1 MVALLTPARSATA
14 SMLTAERPRA
24 SSSSAAASRIASRAF
39 SLRGRPRRGASA
51 VVSSSAAAGGPSLA
65 EASGPSP
72 AAAGASLPACITE
85 TMPLVSMNR
94 YLMHLGNDRGNS
106 VERLVVPRALGTDQ
120 GMLDA
125 EVGQFLQVVHQP
137 PQAVAAAGEVGHR
150 RRGLLDLIVVAADL
164 LAVVPEHAQFGGQ
177 NVGKPVRHVEQVAGV
192 AVLSDQPERAALA
205 AAADPDRG
213 GGGAQ

>member
-14 SMLTAERPRA
+14 SMLTADRPRA

-51 VVSSSAAAGGPSLA
+51 
-65 EASGPSP
+65 
-72 AAAGASLPACITE
+72 ACITE

-94 YLMHLGNDRGNS
+94 YLMHLGNDRGDR

-125 EVGQFLQVVHQP
+125 EACQFLQVVHQP
-137 PQAVAAAGEVGHR
+137 PQAVPAAAEVGQR
-150 RRGLLDLIVVAADL
+150 SR
-164 LAVVPEHAQFGGQ
+164 
-177 NVGKPVRHVEQVAGV
+177 
-192 AVLSDQPERAALA
+192 
-205 AAADPDRG
+205 
-213 GGGAQ
+213 